1 MSKNNI
7 LDDIV
12 TMVGCNYMSDLRFNR
27 EKWDEKVKNALL
39 EVDENTYSLEN
50 WKEFISYL
58 LDIKDTDL
66 ADIEDVHQAK
76 AYIFDAI

>member
-12 TMVGCNYMSDLRFNR
+12 TMVDCNYMSDLRFNR

-39 EVDENTYSLEN
+39 KVDENTYSLEN

-58 LDIKDTDL
+58 LDIKDIDLTD
-66 ADIEDVHQAK
+66 IKDVQQAK